1 MPALADHMPT
11 IVPSQADLQA
21 WGALWLGTAGSN
33 GAAKAANCFDKKQGM
48 DFGKVFDMAFGRAL
62 AEMLG
67 NIPVVEITAGA
78 SLLPP
83 QPNCVEVGGARI
95 IGGIRPQNFDAAYR
109 PDGPRVVLDSKTL
122 NDAKSIGKNWQNMVN
137 DVSTESATIHT
148 RFPYCVTV
156 LIVAVPRPALMPK
169 QERDL
174 VRTLERLGSRDE
186 VLDQDH
192 LAEAIAFIVWDPATG
207 TLDPDVPGPDSPI
220 RLENVNARIYDA
232 YTKRYQGLPPH
243 DD

>member
-1 MPALADHMPT
+1 MILFLFLETYFMPALANHMPT
-11 IVPSQADLQA
+11 IVPSQDALRD
-21 WGALWLGTAGSN
+21 WGTIWLGTAGSN
-33 GAAKAANCFDKKQGM
+33 GSMKAANCFDKKQGM
-48 DFGKVFDMAFGRAL
+48 DFGKVFDMAFGHAL
-62 AEMLG
+62 AQMLG
-67 NIPVVEITAGA
+67 GIDVVEINAGA

-137 DVSTESATIHT
+137 DLSTEAATIHT
-148 RFPYCVTV
+148 RFPYCLAV

-169 QERDL
+169 QERDM
-174 VRTLERLGSRDE
+174 VRTLERLGSRND

-192 LAEAIAFIVWDPATG
+192 LAEAIADPN
-207 TLDPDVPGPDSPI
+207 VPSHDSPI
-220 RLENVNARIYDA
+220 RLENVNKRIYDA